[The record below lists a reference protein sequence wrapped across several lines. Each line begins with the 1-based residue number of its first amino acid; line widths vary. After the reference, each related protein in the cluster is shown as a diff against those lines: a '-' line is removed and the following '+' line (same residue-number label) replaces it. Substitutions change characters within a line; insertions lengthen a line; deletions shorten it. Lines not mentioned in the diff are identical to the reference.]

1 LRFKDGEVI
10 IDEVEKDIR
19 IRIKDNIIKIVYN
32 DKGLKEILLDDIPV
46 YESIDDAIEYLKKK
60 GEEEKKKWLMD

>member
-10 IDEVEKDIR
+10 IDEIEKDIR

-32 DKGLKEILLDDIPV
+32 DKGLKEVFIDDVPV
-46 YESIDDAIEYLKKK
+46 YENFDDAIEYLKKK